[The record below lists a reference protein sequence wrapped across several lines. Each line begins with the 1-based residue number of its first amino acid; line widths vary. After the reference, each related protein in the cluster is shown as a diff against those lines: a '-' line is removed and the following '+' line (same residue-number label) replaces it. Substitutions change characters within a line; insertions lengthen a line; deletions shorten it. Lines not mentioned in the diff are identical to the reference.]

1 MPNGIRKKTTS
12 GRWSVADL
20 CRRASSF
27 DGFYMEDR
35 SVNKRHRT
43 LNSGKKNYIINSYFI
58 GGNKI
63 DEVLMRTAI
72 FESQEEI
79 RMISNQELG
88 VCDQG
93 GNP

>member
-1 MPNGIRKKTTS
+1 MYKR
-12 GRWSVADL
+12 L
-20 CRRASSF
+20 
-27 DGFYMEDR
+27 R
-35 SVNKRHRT
+35 S
-43 LNSGKKNYIINSYFI
+43 LYSGKMNFIINCYFI

-72 FESQEEI
+72 FEAQEEI

>member
-1 MPNGIRKKTTS
+1 M
-12 GRWSVADL
+12 
-20 CRRASSF
+20 
-27 DGFYMEDR
+27 
-35 SVNKRHRT
+35 NKRHRT

-72 FESQEEI
+72 FEAQEEI

-88 VCDQG
+88 ICD
-93 GNP
+93 

>member
-1 MPNGIRKKTTS
+1 MSIGEMECNGLIRCT
-12 GRWSVADL
+12 
-20 CRRASSF
+20 ASF
-27 DGFYMEDR
+27 GVFKRENEG
-35 SVNKRHRT
+35 VNKRHRT

-72 FESQEEI
+72 FEAQEEI